1 MTVRDSTATGGSN
14 GPVVASTHEH
24 RPATAA
30 GRAVRRSVSDA
41 LVEMYDSLDSD
52 DRAQGVPPLTGD
64 RIQSWLADLLAE
76 GCNLFFGLK
85 PDQKS
90 LIKTF

>member
-1 MTVRDSTATGGSN
+1 
-14 GPVVASTHEH
+14 
-24 RPATAA
+24 
-30 GRAVRRSVSDA
+30 
-41 LVEMYDSLDSD
+41 MYDSLDSD